1 MTYPISWHFLAQAV
15 DSLNWNVQNEIEI
28 HSILELWLFDSEY
41 FLWESDIKVSV
52 CSSLS
57 MHASSETYI

>member
-1 MTYPISWHFLAQAV
+1 MTYPISWHFLARAV

-28 HSILELWLFDSEY
+28 HSIELRLFDSED

-52 CSSLS
+52 CSTLS
-57 MHASSETYI
+57 MHASSEAYI